1 MRLSMSGRCTLYDCI
16 DVLEINI
23 SMRMTDV
30 RLIDKL
36 IILWYNEI
44 KREGIIMSWPIAC
57 LVFAGCCAF
66 VAFCLCLCIISKK
79 GE

>member
-1 MRLSMSGRCTLYDCI
+1 MGDVPYALCI

-36 IILWYNEI
+36 IILWYNVITMI
-44 KREGIIMSWPIAC
+44 KGGDFMSWSIAC
-57 LVFAGCCAF
+57 LVFAACCAF

-79 GE
+79 GG